1 MRTLTTAGLV
11 LAVMLA
17 GCSGTGTSSYNSTS
31 SRPSGSTAANPANY
45 HSSSFGEPNNEP
57 FQGVYPGH

>member
-1 MRTLTTAGLV
+1 MRTLTTAGIL
-11 LAVMLA
+11 LAFLLA
-17 GCSGTGTSSYNSTS
+17 GCSSPNSYNSGS
-31 SRPSGSTAANPANY
+31 PRSGSSMGADPANY

>member
-1 MRTLTTAGLV
+1 
-11 LAVMLA
+11 MLA
-17 GCSGTGTSSYNSTS
+17 GCSGTGSYSSS
-31 SRPSGSTAANPANY
+31 SPRSGASMSANPANY

>member
-1 MRTLTTAGLV
+1 MRILTTAGLV
-11 LAVMLA
+11 LALMLA
-17 GCSGTGTSSYNSTS
+17 GCSGTGSYSSS
-31 SRPSGSTAANPANY
+31 SPRSGASMSADPANY